1 MPRST
6 PPSLQALGGKPLP
19 TSLTVG
25 GRTYY
30 HRKTFKNDFFAVT
43 ALYEGKAGKVVL
55 KVGRQASFCLIPC
68 KWVGRFLARREEWFL
83 RQLDDLDG
91 VPEFLGRWGDT
102 GIVRHYLEGHPLQ
115 KKEHVADDFHPRLRA
130 LVQEIHRRGMAYVDL
145 EKCENVVVGDDGRPY
160 LIDFQIAWRGR
171 PPGLAKLPPLSWLGA
186 CLQCGDL
193 YHLVKLQRRTRPDQL
208 SEEELAASYRKPWYV
223 RLHRIVTAPLQRIR
237 RAVLQRVDPRRG
249 SGERGRVPDDD
260 TLGVT

>member
-1 MPRST
+1 MPRTT
-6 PPSLQALGGKPLP
+6 PLSLQALGGKPLP

-43 ALYEGKAGKVVL
+43 TLYEGKAGKVVL
-55 KVGRQASFCLIPC
+55 KVGRQARFLLLPL

-83 RQLDDLDG
+83 RQLEELDQ
-91 VPEFLGRWGDT
+91 VPGFMGRWGDT
-102 GIVRHYLEGHPLQ
+102 GIVRRYLEGHPLQ
-115 KKEHVADDFHPRLRA
+115 KGERVDDDFHPRLRA
-130 LVQEIHRRGMAYVDL
+130 LVGEIHRRGMAYVDL
-145 EKCENVVVGDDGRPY
+145 EKCENVVVGEDGRPY

-171 PPGLAKLPPLSWLGA
+171 APGLVELPPLRWLGE
-186 CLQCGDL
+186 CLQRGDR

-208 SEEELAASYRKPWYV
+208 SKEELQASYHRPWYV
-223 RLHRIVTAPLQRIR
+223 QLHRVLTALLQWVR
-237 RAVLQRVDPRRG
+237 RSVLERVDPRRG
-249 SGERGRVPDDD
+249 PGERGSVPDDD